1 MIVIFHP
8 QSGPTSGSGK
18 TNCSKK
24 WYWCY
29 SGNCIL
35 TVTMLCVDPENII
48 SVAWLQ
54 FPLNIHISI
63 QYLMY
68 CSVNDFFFA
77 FILRKNLHCAKYHH
91 FIFVSC
97 LYCFYFKIE
106 FFILNWLLHNLELMQ
121 RNWFLFNAKFFSG
134 SVWNVFAFV
143 FFILNSFYMCIQ
155 YINTKNVTVR
165 IKMSKCTF

>member
-1 MIVIFHP
+1 MNVIFHP
-8 QSGPTSGSGK
+8 QSDPTSGSGK

-63 QYLMY
+63 QYSMY

-77 FILRKNLHCAKYHH
+77 FILKKNLHCAKYHH
-91 FIFVSC
+91 FIFVFC

-121 RNWFLFNAKFFSG
+121 RNWFLFNA
-134 SVWNVFAFV
+134 
-143 FFILNSFYMCIQ
+143 
-155 YINTKNVTVR
+155 
-165 IKMSKCTF
+165 

>member
-1 MIVIFHP
+1 MLFFIHNQAQPAV
-8 QSGPTSGSGK
+8 QVKLTVL
-18 TNCSKK
+18 KK

-63 QYLMY
+63 QYSMY
-68 CSVNDFFFA
+68 CSVNDFFLA
-77 FILRKNLHCAKYHH
+77 FILKKNLHCAKYHH

-121 RNWFLFNAKFFSG
+121 RNWFLFNA
-134 SVWNVFAFV
+134 
-143 FFILNSFYMCIQ
+143 
-155 YINTKNVTVR
+155 
-165 IKMSKCTF
+165 

>member
-1 MIVIFHP
+1 MCVIFHP

-68 CSVNDFFFA
+68 CSVNDFFLLLYLKKISIVLNIITLFL
-77 FILRKNLHCAKYHH
+77 FLVSIV
-91 FIFVSC
+91 FIF
-97 LYCFYFKIE
+97 LKNRILYFKLITAQPGVNE
-106 FFILNWLLHNLELMQ
+106 KKLISVQCLS
-121 RNWFLFNAKFFSG
+121 FSLDLCEMCLQLC
-134 SVWNVFAFV
+134 F
-143 FFILNSFYMCIQ
+143 SF
-155 YINTKNVTVR
+155 
-165 IKMSKCTF
+165 